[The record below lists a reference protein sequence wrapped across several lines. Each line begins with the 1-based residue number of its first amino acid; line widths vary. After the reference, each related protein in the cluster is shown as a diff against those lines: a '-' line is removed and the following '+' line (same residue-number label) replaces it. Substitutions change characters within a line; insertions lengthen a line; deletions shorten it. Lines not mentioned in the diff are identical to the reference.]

1 MGKEDTIIWLGDSL
15 KVIRETLDAEVTEI
29 EEKDGKL
36 MKLTQLVGLSAECKA
51 RAKGVLRMKELE
63 ILIKYQDSGF
73 APTRLNKLIDAESWQ
88 EAELLEY
95 ADRLNA
101 GITHAIDGIRTSISL
116 YKVELENSLKQ
127 SNSYGNEK

>member
-1 MGKEDTIIWLGDSL
+1 MKKEETIIWIGENL
-15 KVIRETLDAEVTEI
+15 KVIRETLDSEVSEI

-36 MKLTQLVGLSAECKA
+36 MKLTTLVGLSAECKA
-51 RAKGVLRMKELE
+51 RAKGVLKFKELE
-63 ILIKYQDSGF
+63 VLTKYKDSGY

-88 EAELLEY
+88 EAELFEY
-95 ADRLNA
+95 SDRINA

-127 SNSYGNEK
+127 